1 MTLKLDRNLTT
12 CLSYFRSTVLYK
24 TANLAGTLNFKNRGQ
39 FQIYNT
45 TKLFLNEKRDI
56 IY

>member
-12 CLSYFRSTVLYK
+12 CLSYFRNTVLYK